1 MTPPKSS
8 TRFVIIAN
16 GPLPDPEQIRPHL
29 QPDDWLICAD
39 GGAHHAHALGLRP
52 DLVIG
57 DMDSLAPA
65 LRAEMEAAGVPFEV
79 HPVNKDE
86 TDLELALAW
95 AIERGATA
103 IDVLA
108 VLGGRL
114 DQSLA
119 NLLLLTRPEW
129 AAARLRAIAAGEVA
143 WPVRGGERIT
153 IPGRPGDRLSLVP
166 LSPEVTGVTFEGV
179 KWPLHEATLPLGS
192 TWGISNEL
200 VTPPARLE
208 IGEGLVL
215 VVHLVSQW

>member
-1 MTPPKSS
+1 MTQPKSS
-8 TRFVIIAN
+8 THFVIIAN
-16 GPLPDPEQIRPHL
+16 GPLPNPAQLRPHL
-29 QPDDWLICAD
+29 RPEAWLICAD
-39 GGAHHAHALGLRP
+39 GGAHHAHALGLTP

-57 DMDSLAPA
+57 DMDSLDPA
-65 LRAEMEAAGVPFEV
+65 LRAELEAADVPFEV
-79 HPVNKDE
+79 HPVNKNE

-129 AAARLRAIAAGEVA
+129 ASARLRAIAAEEVA

-153 IPGRPGDRLSLVP
+153 IPGSVGDRLSLVP
-166 LSPEVTGVTFEGV
+166 LSPQVTGVTFEGV
-179 KWPLHEATLPLGS
+179 KWPLREASLPLGS

-200 VTPPARLE
+200 IAPPAHLE

-215 VVHLVSQW
+215 VVHQVSKW